1 MNKIGIVAGVYPG
14 LPQNILNENQIEA
27 IDAKLDW
34 PELAEQTGQNT
45 FEKMREI
52 DRKGLVS
59 FGKTSQPS
67 PKNFLDAYQRKFD
80 EGYSQVIC
88 INVTSKLSGTH
99 NSALQAIKYLPEDKQ
114 DKIFVFDTLSASV
127 GQGMF
132 VLKAVELIKQGRT
145 AEEVI
150 AGLNQLL
157 LNLRT
162 FIVFEN
168 LKWLEKSGRI
178 SSLASTIASKMAQS
192 GIRPLMS
199 FVEGKL
205 KPVGVKMG
213 VKEVA
218 QALFLQF
225 KKENEVI
232 NLEGKTIKIAIAHG
246 DDMEG
251 AQKLKRLI
259 EEGFPQAN
267 VLFINMLHDLIGTI
281 AGPNTLAVAWY
292 VE

>member
-14 LPQNILNENQIEA
+14 LPQSILDENQIEA

-34 PELAEQTGQNT
+34 PELAEQLGQNT

-67 PKNFLDAYQRKFD
+67 PKNFSDAYQKKFD
-80 EGYSQVIC
+80 EGYSQIIC

-99 NSALQAIKYLPEDKQ
+99 NSALQAIKFLPPDKQ

-132 VLKAVELIKQGRT
+132 VLKAIDLIKQGKT
-145 AEEVI
+145 AEEI
-150 AGLNQLL
+150 IGELDKLL
-157 LNLRT
+157 LKLRT
-162 FIVFEN
+162 FIVFKD

-178 SSLASTIASKMAQS
+178 SSIAAAIANKMAKS

-205 KPVGVKMG
+205 KPVGVKVG
-213 VKEVA
+213 VKEVS

-225 KKENEVI
+225 KKENEKI
-232 NLEGKTIKIAIAHG
+232 NLDGKTIKVAIAHA

-251 AQKLKRLI
+251 AQKLRRLI
-259 EEGFPQAN
+259 EENFPQAN
-267 VLFINMLHDLIGTI
+267 VLFINMLHNLIGTL
-281 AGPNTLAVAWY
+281 AGPDTLALTWH